1 MKIAIT
7 LLFIMAILV
16 SFMEEQSN
24 GATLQ
29 LSFTAPDRNA
39 RADTCAYEDTLSTC
53 TDLKEV
59 IVRGWRFGDTDT
71 LDMGVLPLVGAEGDS
86 IAFDLDI
93 DPGTMGV
100 ILLQT
105 KDITGNVGCTYAS
118 YLFAMPAV
126 DSVVSVQLSPH
137 YELVWKKSQ

>member
-1 MKIAIT
+1 MKTVIA
-7 LLFIMAILV
+7 LLFAMAILV
-16 SFMEEQSN
+16 SFMEPSS
-24 GATLQ
+24 GATLR
-29 LSFTAPDRNA
+29 LSFTAPGRNA
-39 RADTCAYEDTLSTC
+39 RADSCMFEDTLSVC

-59 IVRGWRFGDTDT
+59 VVRGWRFGDTDT

-93 DPGTMGV
+93 NPGTMGV
-100 ILLQT
+100 ILLRP

-126 DSVVSVQLSPH
+126 DSVVSMSLSPY
-137 YELVWKKSQ
+137 YELVWKKSK